1 MFLPPWHFLNGRWR
15 KATQIYV
22 ATFFFFFCQCMI
34 LPQRLVMFIFTPL
47 DAFAPTHI
55 AHAETEETALWM
67 SRIALTL
74 FPHTGRL
81 PPLPPAPSITRS
93 STKQRRMSH
102 KLSPLPE
109 NSLFFPPLYA
119 SLSVRMLFLCAF
131 FPPLFFFFD
140 WWMTQVSILLTM
152 AKFKKTPAKIS
163 ATASIL
169 YSPLIDVRSRSTLV

>member
-1 MFLPPWHFLNGRWR
+1 MFLPPWHFLNGRRR

-22 ATFFFFFCQCMI
+22 ATFFFFFFCQCMI
-34 LPQRLVMFIFTPL
+34 LPQRLVMIVFTPL

-109 NSLFFPPLYA
+109 NSPPPPCFSISLNAFITCFF
-119 SLSVRMLFLCAF
+119 F
-131 FPPLFFFFD
+131 PLFFFFD
-140 WWMTQVSILLTM
+140 WWMTQVSILLTT
-152 AKFKKTPAKIS
+152 AKFKNTPAKIS